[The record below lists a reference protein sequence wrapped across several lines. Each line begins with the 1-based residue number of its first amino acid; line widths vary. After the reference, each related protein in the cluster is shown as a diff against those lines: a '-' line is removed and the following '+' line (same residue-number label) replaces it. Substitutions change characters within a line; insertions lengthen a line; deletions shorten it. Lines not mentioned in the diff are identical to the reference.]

1 MEATTKRMSDDREP
15 LRAWLDLLGVSTAI
29 KKGVDARLRERFGVS
44 LSRFDVM
51 AALDRAGEAG
61 LTGKG
66 LSARLKVTEGN
77 TTQVTAP
84 LIADG
89 LVRRSVSAED
99 GRVAIFQLTAKG
111 ERLFARMAE
120 ANRGWIAE
128 AFGALSPVDT
138 AMLRRLLASLTAPST
153 RGKSP

>member
-1 MEATTKRMSDDREP
+1 MGDDREP
-15 LRAWLDLLGVSTAI
+15 LRAWLDLLTVSTAI
-29 KKGVDARLRERFGVS
+29 KKDVDARLRERFGLS

-51 AALDRAGEAG
+51 AALDRAGGAG
-61 LTGKG
+61 LSGKE

-99 GRVAIFQLTAKG
+99 GRVAIFQLTPKG
-111 ERLFARMAE
+111 ARMFTHMAG
-120 ANRGWIAE
+120 ANRRWIAA
-128 AFGALSPVDT
+128 AFGALSPAET
-138 AMLRRLLASLTAPST
+138 ANLRRLLATLAAPSAQ
-153 RGKSP
+153 RQSP